1 MRLKLSRWKLFLI
14 LILAVVLL
22 HILIIKIFII
32 GNSDEKNIKTE
43 DKKSV
48 VAAEKISSMPEPQLP
63 ANWRK
68 K

>member
-1 MRLKLSRWKLFLI
+1 MNSRWKYFLI

-32 GNSDEKNIKTE
+32 GSDNPPAVNSNVPELIDG
-43 DKKSV
+43 DKL
-48 VAAEKISSMPEPQLP
+48 PEPP
-63 ANWRK
+63 VPPRPRK